1 MLFLNLNL
9 KKIFLLISISDINE
23 CTAGSDICV
32 KSKSDCVNSAGGYKC
47 QCKKG
52 YSARG
57 DFLCE
62 GKLTMK
68 IYINTITSFSN
79 HA

>member
-62 GKLTMK
+62 GKLT
-68 IYINTITSFSN
+68 IRYISNTCLSYI
-79 HA
+79 